1 VKFNILSKNKCK
13 KLVLKVV
20 KYKKKKKMC
29 DSEDDLS
36 SMSTVPYE
44 YDESDCS
51 DSIYEKETQAIGEL
65 ENVERNK
72 GKSQKDNRYNSE
84 IETVLYS
91 GPTQPLKLKDS
102 GLRSNSSTTTVGQ
115 STSSETKQIVDSD
128 CETIPESPVITK
140 DDEIDFQKLNSRPAS
155 SASSLTDD
163 DRTQLLPLVHQVN
176 TFSSTTQPNCISP
189 EIPLYEGPTQR
200 LSIKSH
206 ITPNSSQEDVA
217 YASKAGQSIDISDF
231 DTLPISPN
239 YYPEVPS
246 PAGRRGSPEREYT
259 RSETPMYDGPTQP
272 LPVRHNTKLTECT
285 RSETP
290 MYDGPTQPLPV
301 RHNTKLTECTRSIT
315 PIYDGPTQPLPVRSK
330 TKPNSA
336 PKDTSLTGKKR

>member
-1 VKFNILSKNKCK
+1 
-13 KLVLKVV
+13 
-20 KYKKKKKMC
+20 MC

-44 YDESDCS
+44 YDASDCS

-65 ENVERNK
+65 DNVGGNR
-72 GKSQKDNRYNSE
+72 GKSQKDDRYNSE
-84 IETVLYS
+84 VETVLYG
-91 GPTQPLKLKDS
+91 GPTQPLTLKDA

-128 CETIPESPVITK
+128 CETIPESPFINK
-140 DDEIDFQKLNSRPAS
+140 DPLDDEIDFQKLNSRPAS
-155 SASSLTDD
+155 SASSLTDAD

-200 LSIKSH
+200 LLIKSH

-217 YASKAGQSIDISDF
+217 CASKTGQSIDISDF
-231 DTLPISPN
+231 DTLPISPH

-246 PAGRRGSPEREYT
+246 PVGRRGSPEGEYT

-272 LPVRHNTKLTECT
+272 LPVRPNTKSTECT

-290 MYDGPTQPLPV
+290 TYDGPTQPLPV
-301 RHNTKLTECTRSIT
+301 RHNTKLTEYTRSET

-330 TKPNSA
+330 TEPNSA
-336 PKDTSLTGKKR
+336 PKKTSLTGDKR